1 MALRIDSKKEI
12 VDQISDVAGRAVSL
26 VAADYAGLS
35 VSEVDI
41 LRNEARKHDVYVKV
55 VRNTLARRALGQTA
69 NFGCVE
75 PELKGPII
83 LLFAMNE
90 PGAAAK
96 VVRDFLKKN
105 DTMEVR
111 AVVVDGELFA
121 ASDLKAIASLPTKL
135 EALSSLA
142 GTMLAPVTGVAL
154 TVNAV
159 TTGLVRTLQAVVDKK
174 QAV

>member
-12 VDQISDVAGRAVSL
+12 IDQISDVAERAISL

-35 VSEVDI
+35 VAQVDI
-41 LRNEARKHDVYVKV
+41 LRNHARKQDVYVKV
-55 VRNTLARRALGQTA
+55 VRNTLARRALGQTT

-75 PELKGPII
+75 SKLKGPII
-83 LLFAMNE
+83 LLFAMTE

-96 VVRDFLKKN
+96 VVRDFLKEN
-105 DTMEVR
+105 VAMEVR
-111 AVVVDGELFA
+111 AIVVDGELFP
-121 ASDLKAIASLPTKL
+121 ASELESLASLPTKH

-154 TVNAV
+154 TINAV
-159 TTGLVRTLQAVVDKK
+159 TAGLVRTLQAVVDKK
-174 QAV
+174 QAA

>member
-35 VSEVDI
+35 VTEVDV

-55 VRNTLARRALGQTA
+55 VRNTLARRALGQTT

-83 LLFAMNE
+83 LLFAMTE

-96 VVRDFLKKN
+96 VVRNFLKKN

-121 ASDLKAIASLPTKL
+121 ASDLKTIAALPTKL

-154 TVNAV
+154 AMNEV

-174 QAV
+174 QAA